1 MNGSSR
7 FPAGRVA
14 LLLLIVVAVFIG
26 QGNQKIPTGPAAGDL
41 LAGPPAS
48 RPSGNL
54 LRVATFNIDGGV
66 GKADGRLD
74 LDRTAAAIRGYDLV
88 GLEEV
93 HSNDQIQTLSQKLAM
108 PGLFAPVERQWWH
121 ESFGNGVLTSLDLD
135 HWQRIPLSNPNADSN
150 PNLLL
155 LRLQFA
161 GKPLNVIITHLERHV
176 DRQTELRSVVS
187 LFESLQEPAILMG
200 DLNCGK
206 DEAQIATLRNT
217 PGVTDAIGKALN
229 DKTPDSV
236 DWIFARGL
244 GVVRSGFIDNG
255 ASDHPVAW
263 AELSVP

>member
-1 MNGSSR
+1 MNASSR
-7 FPAGRVA
+7 FTAGRIA
-14 LLLLIVVAVFIG
+14 LLLLIVIAVFIG
-26 QGNQKIPTGPAAGDL
+26 GGSQKVGTGPASGDS

-66 GKADGRLD
+66 H
-74 LDRTAAAIRGYDLV
+74 LDRIAEVIRGFDLV

-93 HSNDQIQTLSQKLAM
+93 HSSDQIQTLSRELAL

-121 ESFGNGVLTSLDLD
+121 ESFGNGVLTSLDVD
-135 HWQRIPLSNPNADSN
+135 HWQRIPLSSSIADSN
-150 PNLLL
+150 RNLLL

-161 GKPLNVIITHLERHV
+161 GKPLNVIITHLERH
-176 DRQTELRSVVS
+176 DDHNAELRTVIV

-200 DLNCGK
+200 DLNTRK
-206 DEAQIATLRNT
+206 DDAQIAALRNT
-217 PGVTDAIGKALN
+217 PGVTDAIGAALN

-244 GVVRSGFIDNG
+244 RLVRSGFTDNG
-255 ASDHPVAW
+255 ASDHPAAW